1 MKWKKIENKG
11 ESNLLRKVRILV
23 VGALCLGVVSGCGT
37 KASEVAL
44 VSGVGEKA
52 VEAKAEVNK
61 SISLV
66 DGRNG
71 KEVKKIDLAS
81 LGYFEDEKT
90 FKKEVSKVV
99 SEIAKSVDT
108 KMVPSRM
115 KDGTWVEGK
124 PAYELMEKELVDKL
138 TNVGMWDSTYQLP
151 IVEKKPVATAEA
163 GNGNGPVI
171 GRYETNLG
179 GSTGGR
185 IENIRLSASTVNGV
199 VLGKG
204 DRFSFNALIGDT
216 TPDKGYQL
224 GKEIVDGKLVD
235 GYGGGVCQTSS
246 TLFNAADQAG
256 LKMVERSTHS
266 KEVGYVPKG
275 RDATIAYPYLDLV
288 FENASENP
296 VKLVMYLDGQK
307 LVAEVRGV

>member
-1 MKWKKIENKG
+1 MLK
-11 ESNLLRKVRILV
+11 KVRGLMI
-23 VGALCLGVVSGCGT
+23 GALCIGVVSGCSP
-37 KASEVAL
+37 KASEVTL
-44 VSGVGEKA
+44 VSGAGENVA
-52 VEAKAEVNK
+52 QAKEEVNK

-66 DGRNG
+66 DGRSG
-71 KEVKKIDLAS
+71 KEVKKLDLAS
-81 LGYFEDEKT
+81 LGYFEDEQK
-90 FKKEVSKVV
+90 FKKEVTKVV
-99 SEIAKSVDT
+99 SELGKSIDT

-115 KDGTWVEGK
+115 TSDGKWIEGK
-124 PAYELMEKELVDKL
+124 PSYELMEKELIDQL
-138 TNVGMWDSTYQLP
+138 MNVGLWDSSYQLP
-151 IVEKKPVATAEA
+151 IVEKKPVAKPEDAT
-163 GNGNGPVI
+163 GNGAVL

-224 GKEIVDGKLVD
+224 GKEIIDGKLVD

-256 LKMVERSTHS
+256 LTMVERSTHS
-266 KEVGYVPKG
+266 KQVGYVPKG

-288 FENASENP
+288 FENPNDTP
-296 VKLVMYLDGQK
+296 VKLVMYIEGQK
-307 LVAEVRGV
+307 LIAEVRAVR

>member
-1 MKWKKIENKG
+1 M
-11 ESNLLRKVRILV
+11 LRKVRSLV
-23 VGALCLGVVSGCGT
+23 LGTLCLGIVSGCT
-37 KASEVAL
+37 AKASEVTL
-44 VSGVGEKA
+44 VSGVGNHN

-66 DGRNG
+66 DGRTG

-99 SEIAKSVDT
+99 SGVAKSVDT

-115 KDGTWVEGK
+115 KSDGTWVEGK

-138 TNVGMWDSTYQLP
+138 MNVGMWESSYQLP
-151 IVEKKPVATAEA
+151 IVEKKPAATSENGK
-163 GNGNGPVI
+163 GNGTAI

-179 GSTGGR
+179 SSTGGR

-204 DRFSFNALIGDT
+204 DRFSFNSLVGDT

-288 FENASENP
+288 FENASDNP
-296 VKLVMYLDGQK
+296 VKLVMYMDGQK
-307 LVAEVRGV
+307 LVAEVRAV

>member
-1 MKWKKIENKG
+1 MF
-11 ESNLLRKVRILV
+11 RKVKSIV
-23 VGALCLGVVSGCGT
+23 IGAICIGVVSGCGT
-37 KASEVAL
+37 KVSDVAL
-44 VSGVGEKA
+44 VSDMGDHA
-52 VEAKAEVNK
+52 VEAKTDVND

-66 DGRNG
+66 DPRSGT
-71 KEVKKIDLAS
+71 EVKKLNLAD
-81 LGYFEDEKT
+81 LGYFEDENK
-90 FKKEVSKVV
+90 FKKEVTK
-99 SEIAKSVDT
+99 IAGEVGKSVDK

-115 KDGTWVEGK
+115 ASDGTWQEGK
-124 PAYELMEKELVDKL
+124 PSYELMEKELIDKL
-138 TNVGMWDSTYQLP
+138 MNVGMWDSSYQLP
-151 IVEKKPVATAEA
+151 IVEKKPVATPNDASGSGA
-163 GNGNGPVI
+163 VI

-185 IENIRLSASTVNGV
+185 IENIRLSASNVSGV

-204 DRFSFNALIGDT
+204 DRFSFNSLIGDT

-256 LKMVERSTHS
+256 LKMVERTTHS
-266 KEVGYVPKG
+266 KTVGYVPKG

-288 FENASENP
+288 FENTKDVP
-296 VKLVMYLDGQK
+296 VKLYMSVEGDK
-307 LVAEVRGV
+307 LVAEVRAMK